1 LKDLNL
7 ALAAA
12 EVVAVP
18 MPVASLI
25 RDHFLTAIAR
35 GYREL
40 DGSALARMAAENAGL
55 SQ

>member
-1 LKDLNL
+1 
-7 ALAAA
+7 
-12 EVVAVP
+12 

-40 DGSALARMAAENAGL
+40 EGSALARMAAEDAGL
-55 SQ
+55 SL